1 MLALYVVKFAL
12 QQLYFLTDI
21 STDFTVSG
29 SEFALDVEDYL
40 VGECCKIL
48 NTKLH
53 IRVIVSVKQVN
64 QLILY
69 NKCCFMIDCKAQ
81 YFSWF
86 PYIL

>member
-29 SEFALDVEDYL
+29 LGFALDVEDYL

-48 NTKLH
+48 NT
-53 IRVIVSVKQVN
+53 
-64 QLILY
+64 
-69 NKCCFMIDCKAQ
+69 
-81 YFSWF
+81 
-86 PYIL
+86 